1 MSCGI
6 YKIVNRIN
14 GKVYIGQS
22 ISIEKRF
29 IKHRNEGFNLN
40 SEAYEYPLYRAIRKY
55 GLKNFIFE
63 IVEECSVEEL
73 DAKEKFYISEFD
85 STEKEKGYNIS
96 FGTISPVKLTP
107 KSVSEI
113 QGLLIQ
119 GELSQT
125 AIAEKFGITQ
135 QMVSLIDR
143 GESWREDSLE
153 YPLKSN
159 KLFCPCG
166 NQITRY
172 SSTGFCSKCVSE
184 IQRVSER
191 PSREE
196 LKILIRNNS
205 FVSIGKQFGVSDNAI
220 RKWCKA
226 EGLPHRV
233 TDIRKYSNE
242 EWAAL

>member
-6 YKIVNRIN
+6 YKIVNQVN

-22 ISIEKRF
+22 ISIERRF
-29 IKHRNEGFNLN
+29 NTHRNEAFNLN
-40 SEAYEYPLYRAIRKY
+40 SKSYEYPLYRAIRKY
-55 GLKNFIFE
+55 GLENFIFE
-63 IVEECSVEEL
+63 IIEECSVEEL
-73 DAKEKFYISEFD
+73 NTKEKFYISEFN

-107 KSVSEI
+107 EKVAEI
-113 QGLLIQ
+113 QCLLIK
-119 GELSQT
+119 GELSQK

-135 QMVSLIDR
+135 QMVSSIDR
-143 GESWREDSLE
+143 GESWREDSLK
-153 YPLKSN
+153 YPLKN
-159 KLFCPCG
+159 KKFFCPCG

-172 SSTGFCSKCVSE
+172 GSTGFCAKCASE

-196 LKILIRNNS
+196 LKVLIRDNS
-205 FVSIGKQFGVSDNAI
+205 FVSIAKQFGVSDTAI

-226 EGLPHRV
+226 MSLPFRV
-233 TDIRKYSNE
+233 KDIKNYSE
-242 EWAAL
+242 SEWIDL

>member
-22 ISIEKRF
+22 ISIERRF
-29 IKHRNEGFNLN
+29 IQHRNEGFNLN
-40 SEAYEYPLYRAIRKY
+40 SRAYEYPLYKAIRKY

-63 IVEECSVEEL
+63 IIEECPVEEL
-73 DAKEKFYISEFD
+73 NAKEKFYISEFN

-107 KSVSEI
+107 ERVSEI
-113 QGLLIQ
+113 QDLLIQ
-119 GELSQT
+119 GELSQKT
-125 AIAEKFGITQ
+125 IAEKFGITQ

-153 YPLKSN
+153 YPLKN
-159 KLFCPCG
+159 NRLFCPCG

-172 SSTGFCSKCVSE
+172 NSTGFCSKCVRE

-220 RKWCKA
+220 RKWCKSYN
-226 EGLPHRV
+226 LPYLKKE
-233 TDIRKYSNE
+233 IKKYSE
-242 EWAAL
+242 SEWVDL

>member
-6 YKIVNRIN
+6 YKIVNQIN

-29 IKHRNEGFNLN
+29 TKHRNEGFNLN

-73 DAKEKFYISEFD
+73 NVKEKFYISEFN

-107 KSVSEI
+107 ERASEI
-113 QGLLIQ
+113 QELLIQ
-119 GELSQT
+119 GELSQK
-125 AIAEKFGITQ
+125 AIAEKFGVTQ
-135 QMVSLIDR
+135 KMVSLINR

-153 YPLKSN
+153 YPLKNN

-172 SSTGFCSKCVSE
+172 SSTGFCSKCVRE

-205 FVSIGKQFGVSDNAI
+205 FVSIGKQFGVRDNAI
-220 RKWCKA
+220 RKWCKV